1 MLNMMAV
8 QDRKQLNI
16 ELGKYVERSSSNSE
30 ILGKPV
36 SSNSQDNVFMMLL
49 DYGFFNAPR
58 GFVLHKWYGY
68 TLLRQPPF

>member
-8 QDRKQLNI
+8 QDRKQLKI

-30 ILGKPV
+30 FLGKPV

-58 GFVLHKWYGY
+58 GIIVLHKWYGY
-68 TLLRQPPF
+68 TLPLF